1 MRRPLAITILGW
13 LFIIT
18 GAVGI
23 VRRIGD
29 FDADDPLFGNDAVW
43 VMIVGLLAAV
53 GGVFILRG
61 VALGRWLLIGW
72 MVYHVILSTAHTTTE
87 LIIHTVFLV
96 ILIVVLF
103 NRNVSWYFR

>member
-18 GAVGI
+18 GVAGI

-29 FDADDPLFGNDAVW
+29 FDVNDPLFGNDAVW
-43 VMIVGLLAAV
+43 VMSA
-53 GGVFILRG
+53 
-61 VALGRWLLIGW
+61 
-72 MVYHVILSTAHTTTE
+72 AHTTTE
-87 LIIHTVFLV
+87 LVIHIVFLV
-96 ILIVVLF
+96 VLIVVLF

>member
-1 MRRPLAITILGW
+1 MRRPLAITIMGW
-13 LFIIT
+13 LFIIA

-72 MVYHVILSTAHTTTE
+72 MVYHVILSAAHTTTE